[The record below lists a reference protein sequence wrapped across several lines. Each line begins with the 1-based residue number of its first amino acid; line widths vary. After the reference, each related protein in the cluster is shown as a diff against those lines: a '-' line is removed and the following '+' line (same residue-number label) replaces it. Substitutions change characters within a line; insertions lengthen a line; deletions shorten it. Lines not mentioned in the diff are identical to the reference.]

1 MLESVMATRLSY
13 LAETFGLL
21 PETHISGR
29 IGRSYDHALH
39 MLQERIYE
47 AWRDD
52 RRVASLLTLDGSGVF
67 DNVSH

>member
-1 MLESVMATRLSY
+1 MLKTLAKVLESVMATRLSY

-39 MLQERIYE
+39 ILQERIYE
-47 AWRDD
+47 A
-52 RRVASLLTLDGSGVF
+52 
-67 DNVSH
+67 